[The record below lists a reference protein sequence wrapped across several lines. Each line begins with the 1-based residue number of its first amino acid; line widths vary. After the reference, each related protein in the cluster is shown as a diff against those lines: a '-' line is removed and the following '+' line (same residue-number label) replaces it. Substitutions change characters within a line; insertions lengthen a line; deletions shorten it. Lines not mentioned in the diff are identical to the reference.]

1 MYCLHVQ
8 KAKFDIAPITHN
20 YWDKLRLNYI
30 LNNWVIT
37 IRGSGG
43 RSSPE
48 ARGYFNAKSENFNTR
63 KNFFGGLVGGI
74 YPAIPPPWIRP
85 CVSHQTA
92 SLPWGGGAKNL
103 CTPAY
108 FSQCVPVPFVPPPLI
123 ARPHPSPHTIR
134 LKCKCPPSPAKA
146 NTPALEIVVT
156 GMM

>member
-8 KAKFDIAPITHN
+8 TAKFDISPITHN

-48 ARGYFNAKSENFNTR
+48 ARGYFNAKNENFITR
-63 KNFFGGLVGGI
+63 KNFFGGLVGG
-74 YPAIPPPWIRP
+74 YIPPIPLP
-85 CVSHQTA
+85 GSVPASHIKQHHYHG
-92 SLPWGGGAKNL
+92 GGGAKNL

-108 FSQCVPVPFVPPPLI
+108 FLNVFSSPSCPPPTHRSPTPL
-123 ARPHPSPHTIR
+123 PSHDSFEVQMPTFPR
-134 LKCKCPPSPAKA
+134 
-146 NTPALEIVVT
+146 
-156 GMM
+156 